1 MMERIANKPCRLAV
15 GLMSGTS
22 VDGIDAALVEL
33 SGSGDGPKVKLLA
46 FQNTPYPEAVREK
59 IFALFQPKE
68 SLFPLPRACFAR
80 RFAFWRVRLPVV
92 VLFF

>member
-46 FQNTPYPEAVREK
+46 FQNTPYPEY
-59 IFALFQPKE
+59 L
-68 SLFPLPRACFAR
+68 
-80 RFAFWRVRLPVV
+80 RFFSRKMQRWTSWAT
-92 VLFF
+92 